1 MKKSLSLVLLLLL
14 WANSTGFAQSPN
26 GLGARK
32 VQDYFQ
38 DVESKSYYQQERIRS
53 MKGEMNEYSERL
65 HSLQDKFQQIFYG
78 KSTDELHQSPFG
90 EKEKISYPQR
100 KYREPMPEV
109 ESIVPPT
116 KPASSFQSRSNQLA
130 FRVDEPK
137 TTPPQD
143 EQRVSGSE
151 SPINIVEEDHT
162 DSLNKKTWDEPDSY
176 EPDSYESDGE
186 SNFGGYLIVR
196 PSVIFPYKKQT
207 SHQSPSRS
215 KHRVYKEGMAVA
227 LSAGYKW
234 KSWTL
239 GGGILYRQNKHDS
252 ESFETAVG
260 VNNEPFAEGS
270 KSMSIAGFFEG
281 GYTHSFNHLFGIY
294 GNIGLGYGVSV
305 IEDFAPAL
313 SPGADRTRLDPFF
326 LATVGLGAT
335 WTPIDHFALSLGY
348 RYLYEDE
355 VPAHAIEVG
364 LEGRF

>member
-1 MKKSLSLVLLLLL
+1 MKKSLLLVLLFLH
-14 WANSTGFAQSPN
+14 WAYSTGFAQSSN

-78 KSTDELHQSPFG
+78 RSADELHQSPFG
-90 EKEKISYPQR
+90 EKEKISYPKR

-109 ESIVPPT
+109 ESIVPST
-116 KPASSFQSRSNQLA
+116 KRASSFQSRSNQLA

-137 TTPPQD
+137 ATPPEE
-143 EQRVSGSE
+143 EQGLRGSE
-151 SPINIVEEDHT
+151 SPSNTVEEGRKD
-162 DSLNKKTWDEPDSY
+162 DLNENKWDEPASH
-176 EPDSYESDGE
+176 ESVGG
-186 SNFGGYLIVR
+186 SNFGGYLIIR

-207 SHQSPSRS
+207 SHQNPSKS
-215 KHRVYKEGMAVA
+215 KHRVYEEGMAIT

-234 KSWTL
+234 KSWKL
-239 GGGILYRQNKHDS
+239 GGGILYRQNKYDS
-252 ESFETAVG
+252 ESFETVDG
-260 VNNEPFAEGS
+260 VNKKSFADGS
-270 KSMSIAGFFEG
+270 KSKSIAGFIEG
-281 GYTHSFNHLFGIY
+281 GYTHSFNHFFGIY

-305 IEDFAPAL
+305 VEDFAPAL
-313 SPGADRTRLDPFF
+313 SAGADRARLDPFF
-326 LATVGLGAT
+326 LATLGLGAT
-335 WTPIDHFALSLGY
+335 WTPIDNFALSLGY

-364 LEGRF
+364 IEGRF

>member
-1 MKKSLSLVLLLLL
+1 MKKSLLLVLLFLH
-14 WANSTGFAQSPN
+14 WAYSTGFAQSSK

-78 KSTDELHQSPFG
+78 KPTDELHQSPFG
-90 EKEKISYPQR
+90 EKEKISYPKR
-100 KYREPMPEV
+100 KYRKPMPEV

-116 KPASSFQSRSNQLA
+116 KPASSLQSRSSQLA
-130 FRVDEPK
+130 FRVDESK
-137 TTPPQD
+137 TTPPQE
-143 EQRVSGSE
+143 EQKVSGSE
-151 SPINIVEEDHT
+151 STINIVKDGRT
-162 DSLNKKTWDEPDSY
+162 DSLNKKKWDEPDSY
-176 EPDSYESDGE
+176 ESVGE
-186 SNFGGYLIVR
+186 SNSGGYLIVR

-207 SHQSPSRS
+207 SHQSPSKS

-239 GGGILYRQNKHDS
+239 GGGMLYRQNKHDS
-252 ESFETAVG
+252 ESFETVDG
-260 VNNEPFAEGS
+260 VTKVSFADGS

-305 IEDFAPAL
+305 VEDFAPTL
-313 SPGADRTRLDPFF
+313 SAGEDRTRLDPFF